1 MLWRAAATLAAPA
14 LPLWLARRAARGKE
28 FPARLAERR
37 GIAGLPRPPGRLLWL
52 HAASVGET
60 QSVLPLIARLHEAR
74 PDLAVLLTTA
84 TVTAARLIPGRLG
97 ERAAEPERSGRL
109 PGRPWLMHQ
118 FAPLDVPSW
127 IARFLDHWRPDAAG
141 FVESELWPNA
151 IAALRQRNT
160 PAALVNARL
169 SPRSFA
175 RWRFAPGLAR
185 GLLAGFALVLPQSAG
200 DADRLARLGATVEPP
215 GNLKLATPKLPADP
229 AEQARLATLFGA
241 DPVWVAA
248 STHPGE
254 EALVLAAHR
263 SALADIPGLRLILAP
278 RHPERGAEVAEVAAA
293 AGFAA
298 PRRGAG
304 ADPAGELG
312 ERHDPETHLIPLAL
326 QAACGTGPALTVYGT
341 DYPTPDGSCIRDFVH
356 VSDLATAHA
365 LALDY
370 LIAGGET
377 CSLNLG
383 TGTGYSVLRRVPH
396 RRGPRRPGDPPVLV
410 ADPRRARDLLGW
422 SARRSELTTLL
433 QDAWRWEQKING
445 PARRDQAK
453 DSA

>member
-304 ADPAGELG
+304 ADPAGPVWIADTLGELG
-312 ERHDPETHLIPLAL
+312 LWYRLGLGAYVGGSLVPRGGQNPLEPARL
-326 QAACGTGPALTVYGT
+326 GRPVAFGPHMSNFAEIAAMLRA
-341 DYPTPDGSCIRDFVH
+341 
-356 VSDLATAHA
+356 
-365 LALDY
+365 
-370 LIAGGET
+370 AGAASE
-377 CSLNLG
+377 
-383 TGTGYSVLRRVPH
+383 
-396 RRGPRRPGDPPVLV
+396 V
-410 ADPRRARDLLGW
+410 ADPEALAAWVLRLVRDP
-422 SARRSELTTLL
+422 
-433 QDAWRWEQKING
+433 AWREG
-445 PARRDQAK
+445 AGRAAAAAAASHAMVLDRMAEGLLRLVPAGEHTEG
-453 DSA
+453 